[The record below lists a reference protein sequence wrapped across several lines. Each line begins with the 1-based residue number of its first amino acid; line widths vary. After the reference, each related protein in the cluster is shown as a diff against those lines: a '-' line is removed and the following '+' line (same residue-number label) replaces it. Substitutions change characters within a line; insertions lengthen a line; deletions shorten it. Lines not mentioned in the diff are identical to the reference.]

1 MNMKNIVPLS
11 LGILTVAF
19 MWFVAWLGGYNFD
32 ERTFLVGWWA
42 IVSAVVGGIVYFAA
56 KGQ

>member
-1 MNMKNIVPLS
+1 MKNFVPLS
-11 LGILTVAF
+11 LSALAMLF

-42 IVSAVVGGIVYFAA
+42 LVSVFVGGIVFFAA
-56 KGQ
+56 KGE

>member
-1 MNMKNIVPLS
+1 MKNFVPLS
-11 LGILTVAF
+11 LAALTVAF

-42 IVSAVVGGIVYFAA
+42 IVSVFVGGIVFFAV
-56 KGQ
+56 KGQE